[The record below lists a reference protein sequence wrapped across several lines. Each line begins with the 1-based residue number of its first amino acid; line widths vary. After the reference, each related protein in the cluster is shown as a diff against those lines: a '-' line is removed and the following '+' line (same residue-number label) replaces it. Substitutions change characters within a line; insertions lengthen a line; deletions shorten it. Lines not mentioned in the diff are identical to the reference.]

1 MPTAKQKTPEN
12 DSEAMPG
19 PLGVLHG
26 ASPAAR
32 CMHGH
37 GCSIPLLPK
46 EGRGSAPEGS
56 DKTQTVFFGRCLAG
70 SGTAELQL
78 SSALRPGEMDGP

>member
-26 ASPAAR
+26 ASPAAW

-56 DKTQTVFFGRCLAG
+56 NKTQAGFLGGALQGLA
-70 SGTAELQL
+70 LL
-78 SSALRPGEMDGP
+78 SFS